1 MIKTFI
7 LAALVAVPVVE
18 SVAAPAVASERDKQF
33 FQSVEGQWSGPGE
46 IVAGKYKGTRF
57 ICNFTGSTPGNKLGM
72 ALSGGCRVG
81 LFSQNMSA
89 SVAKSGNGYKGSFLD
104 GAAGKGLDITSGTI
118 SGNKVTLALKR
129 NKLDGAMLA
138 RMADGDTMNVTI
150 SVKVDSQMVPVI
162 GIKLN
167 RLDQNSVGAIA
178 SE

>member
-1 MIKTFI
+1 MIKSLL
-7 LAALVAVPVVE
+7 LAAAVAVPVAE
-18 SVAAPAVASERDKQF
+18 GVALPVAASERDRQF

-57 ICNFTGSTPGNKLGM
+57 ICNFTGTTPDNKLGM
-72 ALSGGCRVG
+72 ALNGGCRVG

-89 SVAKSGNGYKGSFLD
+89 SVAKAGGGYKGAFLD

-138 RMADGDTMNVTI
+138 RMADDDTMNVTI
-150 SVKVDSQMVPVI
+150 SVKVESQMVPVI

-167 RLDQNSVGAIA
+167 RLDQRSVGAIA
-178 SE
+178 AE